1 MAVLDPRT
9 WLPLV
14 AACAVFASREC
25 MVYAVPAA
33 TQPARSTAMPQPHG
47 GNGAVRKAGY
57 ELDRARSSV
66 RFLLRSEAGESLFQC
81 PLVHGRFTSS
91 PDDAETQLDLEFD
104 LGSLVPVD
112 TSGATDSLL
121 ELRELLGVNRA
132 ETVHYHASLVSRA
145 STPLPGLLQLVW
157 QGHLHFGGRTVR
169 QPMSLWQTQ
178 LPGLPPR
185 LQGHGTVPTDAYGLG
200 RSAWFGL
207 VQDRHVVTLGIDLA
221 WKRVGAN

>member
-14 AACAVFASREC
+14 AACAVFAAREC
-25 MVYAVPAA
+25 TVREVPDAIR
-33 TQPARSTAMPQPHG
+33 PARAVALPQPHG
-47 GNGAVRKAGY
+47 GNGAVRKVVY

-66 RFLLRSEAGESLFQC
+66 RFLLRSEAGESLFRC
-81 PLVHGRFTSS
+81 PVVHGRFTTS

-112 TSGATDSLL
+112 ADGAAAPIV
-121 ELRELLGVNRA
+121 ELRELLGVKRA
-132 ETVHYHASLVSRA
+132 ESVHYQASLVSRA
-145 STPLPGLLQLVW
+145 TTPLPGLAQLVW

-185 LQGHGTVPTDAYGLG
+185 LQGHGTVPTNAYGLG
-200 RSAWFGL
+200 RAAWFGL

-221 WKRVGAN
+221 WKRIGPN